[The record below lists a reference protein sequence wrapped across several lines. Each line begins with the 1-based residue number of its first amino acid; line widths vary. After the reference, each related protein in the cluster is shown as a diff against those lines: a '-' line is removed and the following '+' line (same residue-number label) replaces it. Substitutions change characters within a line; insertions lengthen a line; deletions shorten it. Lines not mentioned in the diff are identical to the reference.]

1 MAFRNGI
8 IISMIA
14 FICFIVTLVVI
25 INSKNNDLTNEEYYL
40 RDRDFQSSIDARQRA
55 EEWNNP
61 IQIKQNDTEMC
72 ITYPTNLSLS
82 DITVLLARP
91 NNKKL
96 DRKLSIHDSNYT
108 LSKTE
113 LSKGHYDVCIN
124 YLKEGK
130 AYEQISTLIIQ

>member
-55 EEWNNP
+55 EELNNP
-61 IQIKQNDTEMC
+61 IQIKQNDTEMS
-72 ITYPTNLSLS
+72 ITYPTNLRLS

-96 DRKLSIHDSNYT
+96 DRKLSILNSNYT

-113 LSKGHYDVCIN
+113 LSNGHYDVCIN

>member
-14 FICFIVTLVVI
+14 FICFIVTLVFI

-55 EEWNNP
+55 QDLNNP
-61 IQIKQNDTEMC
+61 ILIRQKDNELRIS
-72 ITYPTNLSLS
+72 YPTYLSLS
-82 DITVLLARP
+82 DVTVLLARP
-91 NNKKL
+91 NNKNL
-96 DRKLSIHDSNYT
+96 DKKISVDAPNYVF
-108 LSKTE
+108 SKAE
-113 LSKGHYDVCIN
+113 LSNGHYDVCIN